1 MYEFRIYLKRPE
13 TRKRFHSLYFSETI
27 ISGGNLIDYI
37 RIISFV
43 KHWYS

>member
-13 TRKRFHSLYFSETI
+13 TRKMFHSFYFSATM
-27 ISGGNLIDYI
+27 ISGGNLIDDI
-37 RIISFV
+37 GIISFV